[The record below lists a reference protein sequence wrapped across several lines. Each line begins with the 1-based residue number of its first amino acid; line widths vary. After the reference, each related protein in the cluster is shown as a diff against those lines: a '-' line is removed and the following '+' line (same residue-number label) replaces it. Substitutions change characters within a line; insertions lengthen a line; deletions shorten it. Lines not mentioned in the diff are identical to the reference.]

1 MGYAEDRG
9 GYFRARFKQPDGRY
23 GTVKDANGRTARYAT
38 RGAAEKAADAEEA
51 KVNAGLWRDPNSGRI
66 TFAEYVSRW
75 YADQDL
81 ALSTMQNYRRHIEE
95 HLLPEFQDL
104 ALADLHKP
112 DVNMWAKKERER
124 GYKPSS
130 IKTWRGTLHLV
141 LEDAVEEGLIDSN
154 PAAVRRGRGKRA
166 GRSSNRGPEKTVTT
180 ALGLLLIAE
189 RAALLSGRDDEFVA
203 IVTTGYTGI
212 RWGELVGLEQQ
223 YLRRGSLR
231 IESQLY
237 ELDTGELVKCP
248 PKDDSYRSIDLPDWL
263 YELGAE
269 HFARS
274 GIQACRCHGAKYAFR
289 GLSPANGTFNRPGA
303 KLVDVARR
311 AGVSTGTVSNALNR
325 PDAVAEA
332 TRATVEAAIAELG
345 YVRNGVDG
353 QPAAH
358 WRRSGFAAWI
368 FQPATTGFYPR
379 RAPNPAHPVPL
390 LAEPWPGIPVRGR
403 GAASR
408 AESNW
413 TPIARG
419 LTPHGLRHSHMVMLD
434 EFGTPAVLVEE
445 RFGHQN
451 GTVSARYKHVSQDMR
466 SELLDKLTLLWTK
479 TLDARLAL
487 SRRSPVAALDKLLL
501 ARASDTGAPEPG
513 Q

>member
-9 GYFRARFKQPDGRY
+9 DYFRARFKRPDGGY
-23 GTVKDANGRTARYAT
+23 GTVKDANGRTVRYAS
-38 RGAAEKAADAEEA
+38 RSAAQKAADAEEA
-51 KVNAGLWRDPNSGRI
+51 KVNAGLWRDPNPGRT
-66 TFAEYVSRW
+66 TFADYVSRW
-75 YADQDL
+75 YAEQDL

-95 HLLPEFQDL
+95 HLLPEFQDS
-104 ALADLHKP
+104 ALADIHKS
-112 DVNMWAKKERER
+112 DVNTWAKMERER

-141 LEDAVEEGLIDSN
+141 LEDAVDEGLIDFN

-166 GRSSNRGPEKTVTT
+166 GRSSNRGPEKTVTA
-180 ALGLLLIAE
+180 ALGMLLIAE
-189 RAALLSGRDDEFVA
+189 RASLLSGRDDEFVA
-203 IVTTGYTGI
+203 IVTMGYTGI

-223 YLRRGSLR
+223 YLRRGTLR
-231 IESQLY
+231 VEWQLY

-248 PKDDSYRSIDLPDWL
+248 PKDDSYRSIDLPVWL
-263 YELGAE
+263 HELNAE

-274 GIQACRCHGAKYAFR
+274 GIEACPCHGAKHAFR
-289 GLSPANGTFNRPGA
+289 GLSAANGTFNRPGA

-311 AGVSTGTVSNALNR
+311 VGVSTGTVSNVLNHR
-325 PDAVAEA
+325 DAVAEA
-332 TRATVEAAIAELG
+332 TRARVEAAIAELG

-368 FQPATTGFYPR
+368 FQPAATGIYPR
-379 RAPNPAHPVPL
+379 KAPNPAHPVPL
-390 LAEPWPGIPVRGR
+390 LAQPWPGIPVRGR

-408 AESNW
+408 AEANW
-413 TPIARG
+413 TPIAPG

-451 GTVSARYKHVSQDMR
+451 GTVSARYKHVSPDMR
-466 SELLDKLTLLWTK
+466 SELLDNLTRLWNR

-487 SRRSPVAALDKLLL
+487 SPRSPVAALDKLLL
-501 ARASDTGAPEPG
+501 ARASSVGPAEPG
-513 Q
+513 R